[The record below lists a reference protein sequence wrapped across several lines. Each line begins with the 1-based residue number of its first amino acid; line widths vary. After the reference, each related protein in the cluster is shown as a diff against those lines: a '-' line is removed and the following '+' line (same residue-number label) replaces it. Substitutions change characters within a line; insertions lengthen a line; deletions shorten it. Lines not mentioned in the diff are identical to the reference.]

1 VGKKYVYYFGDGK
14 AEGTS
19 NMKELLGG
27 KGAGLAEMTNLG
39 ISVPPG
45 FTIST
50 EACVEYYKLGKK
62 YPPGMWEAALQ
73 ALKRVERCM
82 GMGFGDP
89 ERPLLVSVRSG
100 ARASMPGMMDTVLNV
115 GLTTK
120 TVEGLAAK
128 TRNDRFAQDSYR
140 RFVSMF
146 GSIVMGVPREHF
158 EAILKHKK
166 AEVGVAHETHLDAR
180 HLRELVASFKA
191 LVKEE
196 TKKDFPDEPL
206 DQLQMAINAVF
217 SSWFGARAITYR
229 RLYGIPDSWG
239 TAVNVVAMVF
249 GNMGETSG
257 TGVAFTRSPSTG
269 DKAFFGECLM
279 NAQGEDVVAGI
290 RTPLPVSALAKNV
303 PEAYK
308 ELEHTYKK
316 LEKHYRDMLD
326 LEFTIQEGKLYML
339 QTRVGKRTGIAAVKI
354 AADMVKEGLI
364 SKEEAVQRISPD
376 QLAQYLYPI
385 FDAKEESKAN
395 PLGKGLP
402 AGPGAAAGKI
412 ALTPDRAVDMKA
424 AGTRVVLVRQETSP
438 DDIHGMNAAAGFLTA
453 RGGMTCVGGETRIL
467 TDRGMLSAEEAF
479 ALLENRHCLRILS
492 FDSRLLRPVW
502 REIVAAG
509 RRHADTVTVALSQT
523 GRAGQNLIQLTA
535 DHKMFTIQNRKLSK
549 KRLDAVLADEDF
561 VTILDHIPPLGET
574 GTSSDLAY
582 VAGAILSDGY
592 ICLKKTKGSIT
603 FVQKATQEK
612 AAFIRAVE
620 QSFERVF
627 GLPFSY
633 VRNRRTSGILKGRRI
648 TGEAQD
654 RICFYRGPAQRLA
667 EIRDH
672 FGAWVMKLDR
682 TGLLHLLAGYVDGD
696 GCYAEES
703 SGVRL
708 QIVVS
713 QHKRNLVE
721 GLALACLR
729 LGMVP
734 QITANRN
741 AYLIQ
746 IAEQVDHI
754 LAFTHRVKAE
764 IPARLYESKCLAIR
778 GLFDDI
784 VDHVNFMGRVREA
797 IKRNLM
803 FGVQKIRRDIL
814 PLCPPTA
821 FREVQELLD
830 APVRSYRAVKIG
842 GVQATLVYNFEVDA
856 TEEMDKNF
864 VVFSSRLTPV
874 LVSNSHAAVV
884 ARQMGKV
891 CVAGCESVEVI
902 DNQTVKI
909 GAKTF
914 REGDFLS
921 INGSTGNVYE
931 GDIPVV
937 ESEIIQV
944 IQGKLDPKKSD
955 KYQRFATILSWAD
968 SFRKLHV
975 RANADIPEQAKIARG
990 FGAEGI
996 GLCRTEH
1003 MFFAEDRIPMMQK
1016 MILART
1022 KEEREK
1028 YLDQL
1033 LPLQRQD
1040 FIGLYRE
1047 MQGYPVTIRLLD
1059 PPLHEFLPKREELM
1073 VEIAQLELTGSDGAK
1088 LEEKRRLLARV
1099 EEVHEFNPM
1108 LGLRGCRLGITM
1120 PEITRMQARAIM
1132 EAACELAKEGK
1143 KIVPEIMIP
1152 LVGMVSEMKA
1162 QKDLVREAAQET
1174 MKRCNVKLSYLVGT
1188 MIELPRAAVTADRI
1202 AEEAEFFSFGTNDL
1216 TQTTFGFSRDDA
1228 AKFIDYYK
1236 TVNIMESDPFA
1247 VLDREGV
1254 GALMRQAIVGGRK
1267 TREGIKLGICGEHG
1281 GDPNSV
1287 EFCHNLGMDYVSC
1300 SPFRVPI
1307 ARLAAAHGALAE
1319 ADAKKAAKSTSPAR
1333 AKSAPSAAAR
1343 RRPRV
1348 ARKKR

>member
-1 VGKKYVYYFGDGK
+1 VAKKYVYYFGDGN

-62 YPPGMWEAALQ
+62 NPPGMWEASLQ
-73 ALKRVERCM
+73 ALKRVERSM
-82 GMGFGDP
+82 GLGFGDP

-166 AEVGVAHETHLDAR
+166 TEVGVTHETHLDAR

-206 DQLQMAINAVF
+206 EQLRMAINAVF

-257 TGVAFTRSPSTG
+257 TGVAFTRSPSSG

-303 PEAYK
+303 PDAYK
-308 ELEHTYKK
+308 DLEQTYKK

-354 AADMVKEGLI
+354 AVDMVKEGAI
-364 SKEEAVQRISPD
+364 SKEEAVLRIGPD

-385 FDAKEESKAN
+385 FDTKEESKVN

-424 AGTRVVLVRQETSP
+424 AGSRVVLVRQETSP
-438 DDIHGMNAAAGFLTA
+438 DDIHGMNAADGFLTA
-453 RGGMTCVGGETRIL
+453 RGGMT
-467 TDRGMLSAEEAF
+467 
-479 ALLENRHCLRILS
+479 
-492 FDSRLLRPVW
+492 
-502 REIVAAG
+502 
-509 RRHADTVTVALSQT
+509 
-523 GRAGQNLIQLTA
+523 
-535 DHKMFTIQNRKLSK
+535 
-549 KRLDAVLADEDF
+549 
-561 VTILDHIPPLGET
+561 
-574 GTSSDLAY
+574 
-582 VAGAILSDGY
+582 
-592 ICLKKTKGSIT
+592 
-603 FVQKATQEK
+603 
-612 AAFIRAVE
+612 
-620 QSFERVF
+620 
-627 GLPFSY
+627 
-633 VRNRRTSGILKGRRI
+633 
-648 TGEAQD
+648 
-654 RICFYRGPAQRLA
+654 
-667 EIRDH
+667 
-672 FGAWVMKLDR
+672 
-682 TGLLHLLAGYVDGD
+682 
-696 GCYAEES
+696 
-703 SGVRL
+703 
-708 QIVVS
+708 
-713 QHKRNLVE
+713 
-721 GLALACLR
+721 
-729 LGMVP
+729 
-734 QITANRN
+734 
-741 AYLIQ
+741 
-746 IAEQVDHI
+746 
-754 LAFTHRVKAE
+754 
-764 IPARLYESKCLAIR
+764 
-778 GLFDDI
+778 
-784 VDHVNFMGRVREA
+784 
-797 IKRNLM
+797 
-803 FGVQKIRRDIL
+803 
-814 PLCPPTA
+814 
-821 FREVQELLD
+821 
-830 APVRSYRAVKIG
+830 
-842 GVQATLVYNFEVDA
+842 
-856 TEEMDKNF
+856 
-864 VVFSSRLTPV
+864 
-874 LVSNSHAAVV
+874 SHAAVV

-891 CVAGCESVEVI
+891 CVAGCESVEVL
-902 DNQTVKI
+902 DSQTVKI

-914 REGDFLS
+914 REGDYLS
-921 INGSTGNVYE
+921 VNGSTGNVYE

-968 SFRKLHV
+968 SVRKLRV
-975 RANADIPEQAKIARG
+975 RANADVPEQAKIARG

-1003 MFFAEDRIPMMQK
+1003 MFFAEDRIPIMQK

-1033 LPLQRQD
+1033 LPLQKQD

-1047 MQGYPVTIRLLD
+1047 MEGFPVTIRLLD

-1073 VEIAQLELTGSDGAK
+1073 VEIARMELTGTDSAT

-1099 EEVHEFNPM
+1099 EELHEFNPM

-1120 PEITRMQARAIM
+1120 PEITRMQARAVV

-1152 LVGMVSEMKA
+1152 LVGMVSEMKS
-1162 QKDLVREAAQET
+1162 QKDLVREVAQET
-1174 MKRCNVKLSYLVGT
+1174 MKRHNVKLSYLIGT

-1228 AKFIDYYK
+1228 AKFIDQYK
-1236 TVNIMESDPFA
+1236 TANLMDSDPFA

-1254 GALMRQAIVGGRK
+1254 GALMRQAIAGGRK
-1267 TREGIKLGICGEHG
+1267 TRPGIKLGICGEHG
-1281 GDPNSV
+1281 GDPSSV
-1287 EFCHNLGMDYVSC
+1287 EFCHQLGLDYVSC
-1300 SPFRVPI
+1300 SPYRVAI
-1307 ARLAAAHGALAE
+1307 ARLAAAHAALAE
-1319 ADAKKAAKSTSPAR
+1319 AEAKKGAK
-1333 AKSAPSAAAR
+1333 AAASARTVR
-1343 RRPRV
+1343 RRSPKS
-1348 ARKKR
+1348 RKKR

>member
-1 VGKKYVYYFGDGK
+1 MAKKYVYYFGDGN

-62 YPPGMWEAALQ
+62 NPPGMWEASLQ
-73 ALKRVERCM
+73 ALKRVERSM
-82 GMGFGDP
+82 GLGFGDP

-166 AEVGVAHETHLDAR
+166 TEVGVTHETHLDAR

-206 DQLQMAINAVF
+206 EQLRMAINAVF

-257 TGVAFTRSPSTG
+257 TGVAFTRSPSSG

-308 ELEHTYKK
+308 DLEQTYKK

-354 AADMVKEGLI
+354 AVDMVKEGAI
-364 SKEEAVQRISPD
+364 SKEEAVLRIGPD

-385 FDAKEESKAN
+385 FDTKEESKVN

-424 AGTRVVLVRQETSP
+424 AGSRVVLVRQETSP
-438 DDIHGMNAAAGFLTA
+438 DDIHGMNAADGFLTA
-453 RGGMTCVGGETRIL
+453 RGGMT
-467 TDRGMLSAEEAF
+467 
-479 ALLENRHCLRILS
+479 
-492 FDSRLLRPVW
+492 
-502 REIVAAG
+502 
-509 RRHADTVTVALSQT
+509 
-523 GRAGQNLIQLTA
+523 
-535 DHKMFTIQNRKLSK
+535 
-549 KRLDAVLADEDF
+549 
-561 VTILDHIPPLGET
+561 
-574 GTSSDLAY
+574 
-582 VAGAILSDGY
+582 
-592 ICLKKTKGSIT
+592 
-603 FVQKATQEK
+603 
-612 AAFIRAVE
+612 
-620 QSFERVF
+620 
-627 GLPFSY
+627 
-633 VRNRRTSGILKGRRI
+633 
-648 TGEAQD
+648 
-654 RICFYRGPAQRLA
+654 
-667 EIRDH
+667 
-672 FGAWVMKLDR
+672 
-682 TGLLHLLAGYVDGD
+682 
-696 GCYAEES
+696 
-703 SGVRL
+703 
-708 QIVVS
+708 
-713 QHKRNLVE
+713 
-721 GLALACLR
+721 
-729 LGMVP
+729 
-734 QITANRN
+734 
-741 AYLIQ
+741 
-746 IAEQVDHI
+746 
-754 LAFTHRVKAE
+754 
-764 IPARLYESKCLAIR
+764 
-778 GLFDDI
+778 
-784 VDHVNFMGRVREA
+784 
-797 IKRNLM
+797 
-803 FGVQKIRRDIL
+803 
-814 PLCPPTA
+814 
-821 FREVQELLD
+821 
-830 APVRSYRAVKIG
+830 
-842 GVQATLVYNFEVDA
+842 
-856 TEEMDKNF
+856 
-864 VVFSSRLTPV
+864 
-874 LVSNSHAAVV
+874 SHAAVV

-891 CVAGCESVEVI
+891 CVAGCESVEVL
-902 DNQTVKI
+902 DSQTVKI

-914 REGDFLS
+914 REGDYLS
-921 INGSTGNVYE
+921 VNGSTGNVYE

-968 SFRKLHV
+968 SVRKLRV
-975 RANADIPEQAKIARG
+975 RANADVPEQAKIARG

-1003 MFFAEDRIPMMQK
+1003 MFFAEDRIPIMQK

-1033 LPLQRQD
+1033 LPLQKQD

-1047 MQGYPVTIRLLD
+1047 MEGFPVTIRLLD

-1073 VEIAQLELTGSDGAK
+1073 VEIARLELTGSDSAK

-1099 EEVHEFNPM
+1099 EELHEFNPM

-1120 PEITRMQARAIM
+1120 PEITRMQARAVM

-1152 LVGMVSEMKA
+1152 LVGMVSEMKS
-1162 QKDLVREAAQET
+1162 QKDLIREVAQET
-1174 MKRCNVKLSYLVGT
+1174 MKRHNVKLSYLIGT

-1228 AKFIDYYK
+1228 AKFIDHYK
-1236 TVNIMESDPFA
+1236 TANLMDSDPFA

-1254 GALMRQAIVGGRK
+1254 GALMRQAIAGGRK
-1267 TREGIKLGICGEHG
+1267 TRPGIKLGICGEHG
-1281 GDPNSV
+1281 GDPSSV
-1287 EFCHNLGMDYVSC
+1287 EFCHQLGLDYVSC
-1300 SPFRVPI
+1300 SPYRVAI
-1307 ARLAAAHGALAE
+1307 ARLAAAHAALAE
-1319 ADAKKAAKSTSPAR
+1319 AEAKKGAK
-1333 AKSAPSAAAR
+1333 AAASARTVR
-1343 RRPRV
+1343 RRSPKSR
-1348 ARKKR
+1348 RKR

>member
-1 VGKKYVYYFGDGK
+1 VAKKYVYYFGDGK

-50 EACVEYYKLGKK
+50 EACVEYYKQGKK
-62 YPPGMWEAALQ
+62 FPPGMWEASLQ
-73 ALKRVERCM
+73 ALKRVERSM
-82 GMGFGDP
+82 GMGFGNP

-140 RFVSMF
+140 RFVSMY

-166 AEVGVAHETHLDAR
+166 TEVGVAHETHLDAR
-180 HLRELVASFKA
+180 HLRELVSSFKA

-196 TKKDFPDEPL
+196 TKKEFPDEPL
-206 DQLQMAINAVF
+206 DQLRLAINAVF

-257 TGVAFTRSPSTG
+257 TGVAFTRSPSSG

-308 ELEHTYKK
+308 DLEYTYKK

-354 AADMVKEGLI
+354 AVDMVKEGAI
-364 SKEEAVQRISPD
+364 SKEEAVLRIGPD

-385 FDAKEESKAN
+385 FDTKEEAKAN

-438 DDIHGMNAAAGFLTA
+438 DDIHGMNAATGFLTA
-453 RGGMTCVGGETRIL
+453 RGGMT
-467 TDRGMLSAEEAF
+467 
-479 ALLENRHCLRILS
+479 
-492 FDSRLLRPVW
+492 
-502 REIVAAG
+502 
-509 RRHADTVTVALSQT
+509 
-523 GRAGQNLIQLTA
+523 
-535 DHKMFTIQNRKLSK
+535 
-549 KRLDAVLADEDF
+549 
-561 VTILDHIPPLGET
+561 
-574 GTSSDLAY
+574 
-582 VAGAILSDGY
+582 
-592 ICLKKTKGSIT
+592 
-603 FVQKATQEK
+603 
-612 AAFIRAVE
+612 
-620 QSFERVF
+620 
-627 GLPFSY
+627 
-633 VRNRRTSGILKGRRI
+633 
-648 TGEAQD
+648 
-654 RICFYRGPAQRLA
+654 
-667 EIRDH
+667 
-672 FGAWVMKLDR
+672 
-682 TGLLHLLAGYVDGD
+682 
-696 GCYAEES
+696 
-703 SGVRL
+703 
-708 QIVVS
+708 
-713 QHKRNLVE
+713 
-721 GLALACLR
+721 
-729 LGMVP
+729 
-734 QITANRN
+734 
-741 AYLIQ
+741 
-746 IAEQVDHI
+746 
-754 LAFTHRVKAE
+754 
-764 IPARLYESKCLAIR
+764 
-778 GLFDDI
+778 
-784 VDHVNFMGRVREA
+784 
-797 IKRNLM
+797 
-803 FGVQKIRRDIL
+803 
-814 PLCPPTA
+814 
-821 FREVQELLD
+821 
-830 APVRSYRAVKIG
+830 
-842 GVQATLVYNFEVDA
+842 
-856 TEEMDKNF
+856 
-864 VVFSSRLTPV
+864 
-874 LVSNSHAAVV
+874 SHAAVV

-891 CVAGCESVEVI
+891 CVAGCESVEVL
-902 DNQTVKI
+902 DSQTVKI

-914 REGDFLS
+914 REGDYLS
-921 INGSTGNVYE
+921 VNGSTGNVYE

-955 KYQRFATILSWAD
+955 KYQRFATMLSWAD
-968 SFRKLHV
+968 SVRTLRV
-975 RANADIPEQAKIARG
+975 RANADVPEQAKIARG

-1003 MFFAEDRIPMMQK
+1003 MFFAEDRIPIMQK

-1033 LPLQRQD
+1033 LPLQKQD

-1047 MQGYPVTIRLLD
+1047 MQGFPVTIRLLD
-1059 PPLHEFLPKREELM
+1059 PPLHEFLPKREDLM
-1073 VEIAQLELTGSDGAK
+1073 VEIAQLELTGRDAAK
-1088 LEEKRRLLARV
+1088 LDEKRRLLARV
-1099 EEVHEFNPM
+1099 EELHEFNPM

-1120 PEITRMQARAIM
+1120 PEITRMQARAVV

-1152 LVGMVSEMKA
+1152 LVSMVSEMKSQA
-1162 QKDLVREAAQET
+1162 DLIREVAQET
-1174 MKRCNVKLSYLVGT
+1174 MKRYNVKLSYLIGT

-1216 TQTTFGFSRDDA
+1216 TQTTFGLSRDDA
-1228 AKFIDYYK
+1228 AKIIDHYK

-1254 GALMRQAIVGGRK
+1254 GALMKQAIAAGRK
-1267 TREGIKLGICGEHG
+1267 TRPGIKLGICGEHG
-1281 GDPNSV
+1281 GDPSSV
-1287 EFCHNLGMDYVSC
+1287 EFCHQLGLDYVSC
-1300 SPFRVPI
+1300 SPYRVAI
-1307 ARLAAAHGALAE
+1307 ARLAAAHAALAE
-1319 ADAKKAAKSTSPAR
+1319 AEAKKGEKSTTSAR
-1333 AKSAPSAAAR
+1333 SGRSR
-1343 RRPRV
+1343 SRV

>member
-1 VGKKYVYYFGDGK
+1 MAKKYVFYFGDGK

-62 YPPGMWEAALQ
+62 YPPGMWEASLQ
-73 ALKRVERCM
+73 ALKRVERSM
-82 GMGFGDP
+82 GMGFGNP

-158 EAILKHKK
+158 EMILKHKK
-166 AEVGVAHETHLDAR
+166 TEVGVTHETHLDAR

-196 TKKDFPDEPL
+196 TKKEFPDEPL

-229 RLYGIPDSWG
+229 QLYGIPDSWG

-249 GNMGETSG
+249 GNMGDTSG
-257 TGVAFTRSPSTG
+257 TGVAFTRSPSSG
-269 DKAFFGECLM
+269 DKTFFGECLM

-290 RTPLPVSALAKNV
+290 RTPLPVNALAKNV

-308 ELEHTYKK
+308 DLEHTYKK

-354 AADMVKEGLI
+354 AVDMVKEGAI
-364 SKEEAVQRISPD
+364 SKEEAVQRIGPD

-385 FDAKEESKAN
+385 FDAKEEAKAN

-412 ALTPDRAVDMKA
+412 ALSPDRAVDMKA
-424 AGTRVVLVRQETSP
+424 AGSRVVLVRQETSP

-453 RGGMTCVGGETRIL
+453 RGGMT
-467 TDRGMLSAEEAF
+467 
-479 ALLENRHCLRILS
+479 
-492 FDSRLLRPVW
+492 
-502 REIVAAG
+502 
-509 RRHADTVTVALSQT
+509 
-523 GRAGQNLIQLTA
+523 
-535 DHKMFTIQNRKLSK
+535 
-549 KRLDAVLADEDF
+549 
-561 VTILDHIPPLGET
+561 
-574 GTSSDLAY
+574 
-582 VAGAILSDGY
+582 
-592 ICLKKTKGSIT
+592 
-603 FVQKATQEK
+603 
-612 AAFIRAVE
+612 
-620 QSFERVF
+620 
-627 GLPFSY
+627 
-633 VRNRRTSGILKGRRI
+633 
-648 TGEAQD
+648 
-654 RICFYRGPAQRLA
+654 
-667 EIRDH
+667 
-672 FGAWVMKLDR
+672 
-682 TGLLHLLAGYVDGD
+682 
-696 GCYAEES
+696 
-703 SGVRL
+703 
-708 QIVVS
+708 
-713 QHKRNLVE
+713 
-721 GLALACLR
+721 
-729 LGMVP
+729 
-734 QITANRN
+734 
-741 AYLIQ
+741 
-746 IAEQVDHI
+746 
-754 LAFTHRVKAE
+754 
-764 IPARLYESKCLAIR
+764 
-778 GLFDDI
+778 
-784 VDHVNFMGRVREA
+784 
-797 IKRNLM
+797 
-803 FGVQKIRRDIL
+803 
-814 PLCPPTA
+814 
-821 FREVQELLD
+821 
-830 APVRSYRAVKIG
+830 
-842 GVQATLVYNFEVDA
+842 
-856 TEEMDKNF
+856 
-864 VVFSSRLTPV
+864 
-874 LVSNSHAAVV
+874 SHAAVV

-891 CVAGCESVEVI
+891 CVAGCESVEVL
-902 DNQTVKI
+902 DSQTVKI

-914 REGDFLS
+914 REGDYLS
-921 INGSTGNVYE
+921 VNGSTGNVYE

-955 KYQRFATILSWAD
+955 KFQRFSTILSWAD
-968 SFRKLHV
+968 GVRKLRV
-975 RANADIPEQAKIARG
+975 RANADVPDQAKIARG

-1003 MFFAEDRIPMMQK
+1003 MFFAEDRIPIMQR

-1033 LPLQRQD
+1033 LPLQKQD

-1047 MQGYPVTIRLLD
+1047 MQGFPVTIRLLD

-1073 VEIAQLELTGSDGAK
+1073 VEIARLELTGGDSAN

-1099 EEVHEFNPM
+1099 EELHEFNPM

-1152 LVGMVSEMKA
+1152 LVSMVAEMKS
-1162 QKDLVREAAQET
+1162 QKDLIREVAQET
-1174 MKRCNVKLSYLVGT
+1174 MKRYNVKLSYLIGT

-1228 AKFIDYYK
+1228 AKIIDHYK
-1236 TVNIMESDPFA
+1236 SENIMESDPFA

-1254 GALMRQAIVGGRK
+1254 GSLMKQAIATGRN
-1267 TREGIKLGICGEHG
+1267 TRPGIKLGICGEHG
-1281 GDPNSV
+1281 GDPSSV
-1287 EFCHNLGMDYVSC
+1287 EFCHQLGLDYVSC
-1300 SPFRVPI
+1300 SPYRVAI
-1307 ARLAAAHGALAE
+1307 ARLAAAHAALQG
-1319 ADAKKAAKSTSPAR
+1319 DARKGEKSTTSAR
-1333 AKSAPSAAAR
+1333 SGR
-1343 RRPRV
+1343 RRSRV

>member
-1 VGKKYVYYFGDGK
+1 MAKKYVYYFGDGK

-50 EACVEYYKLGKK
+50 EACVEYYKQGKK
-62 YPPGMWEAALQ
+62 YPAGMWEAALH
-73 ALKRVERCM
+73 ALKRVERSM

-166 AEVGVAHETHLDAR
+166 AEVGVTHETHLDAR

-206 DQLQMAINAVF
+206 DQLRMAINAVF

-257 TGVAFTRSPSTG
+257 TGVAFTRNPGSG
-269 DKAFFGECLM
+269 EKAFFGECLM

-308 ELEHTYKK
+308 DLEHTYKK

-354 AADMVKEGLI
+354 AVDMVNEGAI
-364 SKEEAVQRISPD
+364 SKREAVLRIGPD

-385 FDAKEESKAN
+385 FDTKEESKAN

-412 ALTPDRAVDMKA
+412 ALSPDRAVDMKA
-424 AGTRVVLVRQETSP
+424 TGQRVILVRQETSP

-453 RGGMTCVGGETRIL
+453 RGGMT
-467 TDRGMLSAEEAF
+467 
-479 ALLENRHCLRILS
+479 
-492 FDSRLLRPVW
+492 
-502 REIVAAG
+502 
-509 RRHADTVTVALSQT
+509 
-523 GRAGQNLIQLTA
+523 
-535 DHKMFTIQNRKLSK
+535 
-549 KRLDAVLADEDF
+549 
-561 VTILDHIPPLGET
+561 
-574 GTSSDLAY
+574 
-582 VAGAILSDGY
+582 
-592 ICLKKTKGSIT
+592 
-603 FVQKATQEK
+603 
-612 AAFIRAVE
+612 
-620 QSFERVF
+620 
-627 GLPFSY
+627 
-633 VRNRRTSGILKGRRI
+633 
-648 TGEAQD
+648 
-654 RICFYRGPAQRLA
+654 
-667 EIRDH
+667 
-672 FGAWVMKLDR
+672 
-682 TGLLHLLAGYVDGD
+682 
-696 GCYAEES
+696 
-703 SGVRL
+703 
-708 QIVVS
+708 
-713 QHKRNLVE
+713 
-721 GLALACLR
+721 
-729 LGMVP
+729 
-734 QITANRN
+734 
-741 AYLIQ
+741 
-746 IAEQVDHI
+746 
-754 LAFTHRVKAE
+754 
-764 IPARLYESKCLAIR
+764 
-778 GLFDDI
+778 
-784 VDHVNFMGRVREA
+784 
-797 IKRNLM
+797 
-803 FGVQKIRRDIL
+803 
-814 PLCPPTA
+814 
-821 FREVQELLD
+821 
-830 APVRSYRAVKIG
+830 
-842 GVQATLVYNFEVDA
+842 
-856 TEEMDKNF
+856 
-864 VVFSSRLTPV
+864 
-874 LVSNSHAAVV
+874 SHAAVV

-891 CVAGCESVEVI
+891 CVAGCEAVDVVDAQSVR
-902 DNQTVKI
+902 I
-909 GAKTF
+909 GAKVF
-914 REGDFLS
+914 REGDYLS
-921 INGSTGNVYE
+921 VNGSTGNVYE

-944 IQGKLDPKKSD
+944 IQGKLNPTLSD

-968 SFRKLHV
+968 EIRTLHV
-975 RANADIPEQAKIARG
+975 RANADVPDQARIAKG

-1003 MFFAEDRIPMMQK
+1003 MFFAEDRIPIMQK

-1033 LPLQRQD
+1033 LPLQKQD

-1047 MQGYPVTIRLLD
+1047 MKGYPVTIRLLD
-1059 PPLHEFLPKREELM
+1059 PPLHEFLPKREDLM
-1073 VEIAQLELTGSDGAK
+1073 VEIARLELTGKDGA
-1088 LEEKRRLLARV
+1088 LLDEKRRLLARV
-1099 EEVHEFNPM
+1099 EELHEFNPM

-1120 PEITRMQARAIM
+1120 PEITRMQARAVM
-1132 EAACELAKEGK
+1132 EAACEVAREGK

-1162 QKDLVREAAQET
+1162 QKELVREAAQET
-1174 MKRCNVKLSYLVGT
+1174 MKKYNMKFSYLVGT

-1228 AKFIDYYK
+1228 AKFIDFYR
-1236 TVNIMESDPFA
+1236 TANIMEADPFA

-1254 GALMRQAIVGGRK
+1254 GSLMKQAIAAGRK
-1267 TREGIKLGICGEHG
+1267 TRPTIKLGICGEHG
-1281 GDPNSV
+1281 GDPSSV
-1287 EFCHNLGMDYVSC
+1287 EFCHQLGLDYVSC
-1300 SPFRVPI
+1300 SPYRVAI
-1307 ARLAAAHGALAE
+1307 ARLAAAHAALAE
-1319 ADAKKAAKSTSPAR
+1319 GETKKRTHASSTSR
-1333 AKSAPSAAAR
+1333 VKSRGSGRTSHR
-1343 RRPRV
+1343 RSRLS
-1348 ARKKR
+1348 RKKR

>member
-1 VGKKYVYYFGDGK
+1 VAKKYVYYFGDGK

-50 EACVEYYKLGKK
+50 EACVEYYKVGKK
-62 YPPGMWEAALQ
+62 YPPGMWEASLQ
-73 ALKRVERCM
+73 ALKRVERSM
-82 GMGFGDP
+82 GLGFGDP
-89 ERPLLVSVRSG
+89 EKPLLVSVRSG

-146 GSIVMGVPREHF
+146 GSIVMGVQREHF

-166 AEVGVAHETHLDAR
+166 IEVGVAHETHLDAR

-191 LVKEE
+191 LIKEE
-196 TKKDFPDEPL
+196 TKKDFPDDPL
-206 DQLQMAINAVF
+206 EQLRMAINAVF

-239 TAVNVVAMVF
+239 TAINVVAMVF

-257 TGVAFTRSPSTG
+257 TGVAFTRSPSSG
-269 DKAFFGECLM
+269 DRAFFGECLM

-290 RTPLPVSALAKNV
+290 RTPLPVTELAKKA

-308 ELEHTYKK
+308 ELGQTYKK

-354 AADMVKEGLI
+354 AVDMVKEGLI
-364 SKEEAVQRISPD
+364 SKQEAVQRIGPD

-385 FDAKEESKAN
+385 FDTNEESKTN

-412 ALTPDRAVDMKA
+412 ALTPDRAVEMKA
-424 AGTRVVLVRQETSP
+424 AGNRVVLVRQETSP

-453 RGGMTCVGGETRIL
+453 RGGMT
-467 TDRGMLSAEEAF
+467 
-479 ALLENRHCLRILS
+479 
-492 FDSRLLRPVW
+492 
-502 REIVAAG
+502 
-509 RRHADTVTVALSQT
+509 
-523 GRAGQNLIQLTA
+523 
-535 DHKMFTIQNRKLSK
+535 
-549 KRLDAVLADEDF
+549 
-561 VTILDHIPPLGET
+561 
-574 GTSSDLAY
+574 
-582 VAGAILSDGY
+582 
-592 ICLKKTKGSIT
+592 
-603 FVQKATQEK
+603 
-612 AAFIRAVE
+612 
-620 QSFERVF
+620 
-627 GLPFSY
+627 
-633 VRNRRTSGILKGRRI
+633 
-648 TGEAQD
+648 
-654 RICFYRGPAQRLA
+654 
-667 EIRDH
+667 
-672 FGAWVMKLDR
+672 
-682 TGLLHLLAGYVDGD
+682 
-696 GCYAEES
+696 
-703 SGVRL
+703 
-708 QIVVS
+708 
-713 QHKRNLVE
+713 
-721 GLALACLR
+721 
-729 LGMVP
+729 
-734 QITANRN
+734 
-741 AYLIQ
+741 
-746 IAEQVDHI
+746 
-754 LAFTHRVKAE
+754 
-764 IPARLYESKCLAIR
+764 
-778 GLFDDI
+778 
-784 VDHVNFMGRVREA
+784 
-797 IKRNLM
+797 
-803 FGVQKIRRDIL
+803 
-814 PLCPPTA
+814 
-821 FREVQELLD
+821 
-830 APVRSYRAVKIG
+830 
-842 GVQATLVYNFEVDA
+842 
-856 TEEMDKNF
+856 
-864 VVFSSRLTPV
+864 
-874 LVSNSHAAVV
+874 SHAAVV

-891 CVAGCESVEVI
+891 CVAGCEAVEVQ
-902 DNQTVKI
+902 DSQSVRI

-914 REGDFLS
+914 REGDYLS

-944 IQGKLDPKKSD
+944 IQGTLAPAKSD

-968 SFRKLHV
+968 KFRRLRV
-975 RANADIPEQAKIARG
+975 RANADVPEQAKIARG

-1003 MFFAEDRIPMMQK
+1003 MFFAEDRIPVMQK

-1028 YLDQL
+1028 FLDQL
-1033 LPLQRQD
+1033 LPLQKQD

-1047 MQGYPVTIRLLD
+1047 MHGYPVTIRLLD

-1073 VEIAQLELTGSDGAK
+1073 VEIAQLELTGKDGAA
-1088 LEEKRRLLARV
+1088 LDEKRRLLARV
-1099 EEVHEFNPM
+1099 EELHEFNPM

-1152 LVGMVSEMKA
+1152 LVGMVSEMKS
-1162 QKDLVREAAQET
+1162 QKDLIREVAQET
-1174 MKRCNVKLSYLVGT
+1174 MKRFNVKLSYLIGT

-1228 AKFIDYYK
+1228 AKFIDYYR
-1236 TVNIMESDPFA
+1236 TVGIMESDPFA

-1254 GALMRQAIVGGRK
+1254 GSLMKQAIVGGRK
-1267 TREGIKLGICGEHG
+1267 TRPGIKLGICGEHG
-1281 GDPNSV
+1281 GDPSSV
-1287 EFCHNLGMDYVSC
+1287 EFCHQLGLDYVSC
-1300 SPFRVPI
+1300 SPYRVAI
-1307 ARLAAAHGALAE
+1307 ARLAAAHAALAE
-1319 ADAKKAAKSTSPAR
+1319 ADVKKAQTVAKKPAAKS
-1333 AKSAPSAAAR
+1333 
-1343 RRPRV
+1343 RRPP
-1348 ARKKR
+1348 AKAKAASRKKR

>member
-1 VGKKYVYYFGDGK
+1 MAKKYVYYFGDGK

-62 YPPGMWEAALQ
+62 YPAGMWDAALQ
-73 ALKRVERCM
+73 SLKRVERSM

-166 AEVGVAHETHLDAR
+166 TEVGVTHETHLDAR

-196 TKKDFPDEPL
+196 TKKEFPDEPL
-206 DQLQMAINAVF
+206 DQLRMAINAVF

-257 TGVAFTRSPSTG
+257 TGVAFTRSPSSG
-269 DKAFFGECLM
+269 DHAFFGECLM

-308 ELEHTYKK
+308 DLEHTYKK

-354 AADMVKEGLI
+354 AVDMVKEGLI
-364 SKEEAVQRISPD
+364 GKEEAVQRIGPD

-385 FDAKEESKAN
+385 FDTKEESKAN

-424 AGTRVVLVRQETSP
+424 AGNRVVLVRQETSP

-453 RGGMTCVGGETRIL
+453 RGGMT
-467 TDRGMLSAEEAF
+467 
-479 ALLENRHCLRILS
+479 
-492 FDSRLLRPVW
+492 
-502 REIVAAG
+502 
-509 RRHADTVTVALSQT
+509 
-523 GRAGQNLIQLTA
+523 
-535 DHKMFTIQNRKLSK
+535 
-549 KRLDAVLADEDF
+549 
-561 VTILDHIPPLGET
+561 
-574 GTSSDLAY
+574 
-582 VAGAILSDGY
+582 
-592 ICLKKTKGSIT
+592 
-603 FVQKATQEK
+603 
-612 AAFIRAVE
+612 
-620 QSFERVF
+620 
-627 GLPFSY
+627 
-633 VRNRRTSGILKGRRI
+633 
-648 TGEAQD
+648 
-654 RICFYRGPAQRLA
+654 
-667 EIRDH
+667 
-672 FGAWVMKLDR
+672 
-682 TGLLHLLAGYVDGD
+682 
-696 GCYAEES
+696 
-703 SGVRL
+703 
-708 QIVVS
+708 
-713 QHKRNLVE
+713 
-721 GLALACLR
+721 
-729 LGMVP
+729 
-734 QITANRN
+734 
-741 AYLIQ
+741 
-746 IAEQVDHI
+746 
-754 LAFTHRVKAE
+754 
-764 IPARLYESKCLAIR
+764 
-778 GLFDDI
+778 
-784 VDHVNFMGRVREA
+784 
-797 IKRNLM
+797 
-803 FGVQKIRRDIL
+803 
-814 PLCPPTA
+814 
-821 FREVQELLD
+821 
-830 APVRSYRAVKIG
+830 
-842 GVQATLVYNFEVDA
+842 
-856 TEEMDKNF
+856 
-864 VVFSSRLTPV
+864 
-874 LVSNSHAAVV
+874 SHAAVV

-891 CVAGCESVEVI
+891 CVAGCDSVEVL
-902 DNQTVKI
+902 DSQTVKI

-914 REGDFLS
+914 REGDYLS

-968 SFRKLHV
+968 SFRKLRV
-975 RANADIPEQAKIARG
+975 RANADVPEQANIARG

-1003 MFFAEDRIPMMQK
+1003 MFFAEDRIPIMQK

-1033 LPLQRQD
+1033 LPLQKQD

-1047 MQGYPVTIRLLD
+1047 MQGFPVTIRLLD

-1099 EEVHEFNPM
+1099 EELHEFNPM

-1152 LVGMVSEMKA
+1152 LVGMVSEMKS
-1162 QKDLVREAAQET
+1162 QKDLVKEVAQET
-1174 MKRCNVKLSYLVGT
+1174 MKRYNVKLNYLVGT

-1228 AKFIDYYK
+1228 AKFIDHYK

-1254 GALMRQAIVGGRK
+1254 GSLMKQAIVGGRK
-1267 TREGIKLGICGEHG
+1267 TRAGIKLGICGEHG
-1281 GDPNSV
+1281 GDPSSV
-1287 EFCHNLGMDYVSC
+1287 EFCHQLGLDYVSC
-1300 SPFRVPI
+1300 SPYRVAI
-1307 ARLAAAHGALAE
+1307 ARLAAAHAALAE
-1319 ADAKKAAKSTSPAR
+1319 ADAKKAAKSSAAPR
-1333 AKSAPSAAAR
+1333 AKATASARKGRSR
-1343 RRPRV
+1343 SRL

>member
-1 VGKKYVYYFGDGK
+1 VAKKYVYYFGDGK

-62 YPPGMWEAALQ
+62 YPAGMWEAALQ
-73 ALKRVERCM
+73 ALKRVERSM

-128 TRNDRFAQDSYR
+128 TRNDRFSQDSYR

-166 AEVGVAHETHLDAR
+166 TEVGVAHETHLDAR

-206 DQLQMAINAVF
+206 EQLRMAINAVF

-257 TGVAFTRSPSTG
+257 TGVAFTRSPSSG
-269 DKAFFGECLM
+269 DKVFFGECLM

-290 RTPLPVSALAKNV
+290 RTPLPVSALAKSV

-354 AADMVKEGLI
+354 AVDMVSEGLI
-364 SKEEAVQRISPD
+364 SKREAVQRIGPD

-385 FDAKEESKAN
+385 FDTKEESKVN

-424 AGTRVVLVRQETSP
+424 AGQRVILVRQETSP

-453 RGGMTCVGGETRIL
+453 KGGMT
-467 TDRGMLSAEEAF
+467 
-479 ALLENRHCLRILS
+479 
-492 FDSRLLRPVW
+492 
-502 REIVAAG
+502 
-509 RRHADTVTVALSQT
+509 
-523 GRAGQNLIQLTA
+523 
-535 DHKMFTIQNRKLSK
+535 
-549 KRLDAVLADEDF
+549 
-561 VTILDHIPPLGET
+561 
-574 GTSSDLAY
+574 
-582 VAGAILSDGY
+582 
-592 ICLKKTKGSIT
+592 
-603 FVQKATQEK
+603 
-612 AAFIRAVE
+612 
-620 QSFERVF
+620 
-627 GLPFSY
+627 
-633 VRNRRTSGILKGRRI
+633 
-648 TGEAQD
+648 
-654 RICFYRGPAQRLA
+654 
-667 EIRDH
+667 
-672 FGAWVMKLDR
+672 
-682 TGLLHLLAGYVDGD
+682 
-696 GCYAEES
+696 
-703 SGVRL
+703 
-708 QIVVS
+708 
-713 QHKRNLVE
+713 
-721 GLALACLR
+721 
-729 LGMVP
+729 
-734 QITANRN
+734 
-741 AYLIQ
+741 
-746 IAEQVDHI
+746 
-754 LAFTHRVKAE
+754 
-764 IPARLYESKCLAIR
+764 
-778 GLFDDI
+778 
-784 VDHVNFMGRVREA
+784 
-797 IKRNLM
+797 
-803 FGVQKIRRDIL
+803 
-814 PLCPPTA
+814 
-821 FREVQELLD
+821 
-830 APVRSYRAVKIG
+830 
-842 GVQATLVYNFEVDA
+842 
-856 TEEMDKNF
+856 
-864 VVFSSRLTPV
+864 
-874 LVSNSHAAVV
+874 SHAAVV

-891 CVAGCESVEVI
+891 CVAGCEAVEVA
-902 DNQTVKI
+902 DAQSVRI
-909 GAKTF
+909 GAKVF
-914 REGDFLS
+914 REGDYIS

-931 GDIPVV
+931 GDLPVV

-944 IQGKLDPKKSD
+944 IQGKMNPSKSD
-955 KYQRFATILSWAD
+955 KYQRFVTILSWAD
-968 SFRKLHV
+968 EVRTLRV
-975 RANADIPEQAKIARG
+975 RANADVPDQARIAKG

-1003 MFFAEDRIPMMQK
+1003 MFFAEDRIPIMQK

-1033 LPLQRQD
+1033 LPLQKQD

-1047 MQGYPVTIRLLD
+1047 MKGYPVTIRLLD
-1059 PPLHEFLPKREELM
+1059 PPLHEFLPKREDLM
-1073 VEIAQLELTGSDGAK
+1073 VEIARLELTGADGE
-1088 LEEKRRLLARV
+1088 LLDEKRRLLARV
-1099 EEVHEFNPM
+1099 EELHEFNPM

-1132 EAACELAKEGK
+1132 EAACEVAKEGK

-1162 QKDLVREAAQET
+1162 QKELVREAAQET
-1174 MKRCNVKLSYLVGT
+1174 MKKYNMKLSYLVGT

-1202 AEEAEFFSFGTNDL
+1202 AQEAEFFSFGTNDL

-1228 AKFIDYYK
+1228 AKFIDFYK
-1236 TVNIMESDPFA
+1236 TTNIIEADPFA

-1254 GALMRQAIVGGRK
+1254 GSLMKQAIEAGRK
-1267 TREGIKLGICGEHG
+1267 TRPTIKLGICGEHG

-1287 EFCHNLGMDYVSC
+1287 EFCHQLGLDYVSC
-1300 SPFRVPI
+1300 SPFRVAI
-1307 ARLAAAHGALAE
+1307 ARLAAAHAALAGDE
-1319 ADAKKAAKSTSPAR
+1319 TKKRSHPSSTSR
-1333 AKSAPSAAAR
+1333 TRSSGSR
-1343 RRPRV
+1343 RTTRRSRL
-1348 ARKKR
+1348 ARKQR